1 MSPGRPLSPA
11 TVPKRGDFLKIP
23 SPPTSLVVDP
33 WNPPPSSAAPTVGG
47 WGFHESRLVHS
58 VGVGLVPVGGVSEA
72 RRLSV
77 WSLVSAR
84 SPSGDGAPRSLFV
97 KQLTSSSSE
106 VHGSGELA
114 VPRPG
119 STGRRSRC
127 LKMKLKVVFGY
138 SASSA
143 TSSAVGSS
151 DPAFGDFPLAK
162 GLVPIQGVSP
172 SVFVRRRRQDLEE
185 GLLCKFSF
193 FLGLSVRTEY

>member
-1 MSPGRPLSPA
+1 VVPA
-11 TVPKRGDFLKIP
+11 
-23 SPPTSLVVDP
+23 
-33 WNPPPSSAAPTVGG
+33 
-47 WGFHESRLVHS
+47 
-58 VGVGLVPVGGVSEA
+58 GGVSEA
-72 RRLSV
+72 GRLSV

-97 KQLTSSSSE
+97 KRPTSSSPQ
-106 VHGSGELA
+106 VYGSGVLA

-119 STGRRSRC
+119 STRRRSRC
-127 LKMKLKVVFGY
+127 VKKKMKVISGY

-162 GLVPIQGVSP
+162 GLVPIQGVLRSSGSGASP
-172 SVFVRRRRQDLEE
+172 SASVRRRRRDLEE
-185 GLLCKFSF
+185 GLRCIFSF